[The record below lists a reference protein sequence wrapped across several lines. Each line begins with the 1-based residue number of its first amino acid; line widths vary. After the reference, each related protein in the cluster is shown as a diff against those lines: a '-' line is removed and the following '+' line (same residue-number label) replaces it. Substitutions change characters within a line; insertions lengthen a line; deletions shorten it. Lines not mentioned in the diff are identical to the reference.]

1 MTLKVTHKKT
11 EETEDVP
18 GTTQRRKIQAS
29 PNKNRNNFQN
39 QIYSREGKKKNSSIP
54 WVSNQE
60 IPEINNQRL

>member
-39 QIYSREGKKKNSSIP
+39 KIYSRGGKKNSSIP
-54 WVSNQE
+54 WVSTQE
-60 IPEINNQRL
+60 IPAINTPRL